1 MQNEAVNVPASD
13 LEQKSN
19 ETIDGVCF
27 DAEKISLRGSYS
39 DEISLYRAKKLW
51 IETLMTSFLLENETD
66 FQFTTSRDENSK
78 FILTCEF
85 KSACARYAFWRITNN
100 QAPDAQYIIETAHI
114 PVCSSRQDEIL
125 HAPDL
130 RSINDAPYTPS
141 NRARRNTSI
150 QDMLKNLVDKIRGN
164 KDAL

>member
-27 DAEKISLRGSYS
+27 DAEKISLRG
-39 DEISLYRAKKLW
+39 
-51 IETLMTSFLLENETD
+51 SFLLENETD